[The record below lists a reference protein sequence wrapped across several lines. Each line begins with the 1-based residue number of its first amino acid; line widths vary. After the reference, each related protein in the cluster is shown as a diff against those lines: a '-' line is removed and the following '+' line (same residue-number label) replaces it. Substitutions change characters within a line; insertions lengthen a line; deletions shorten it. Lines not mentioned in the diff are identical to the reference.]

1 MTSSTTIGSN
11 GTTVSPLMND
21 TMSNNSSTNSTNSAT
36 GSTSSSSSSS
46 ASNTT
51 GAGLQSTFLQL
62 LVTQLQNQDPTNPMD
77 SSQMT
82 SQLAEI
88 NTVTGISQLNTS
100 LSSLSTQ
107 LNAGQTSQ
115 AALLIGQKV
124 LAPGNSLS
132 ITSGTETSFGVQLGA
147 AASDMQVN
155 VVNSAGQIVN
165 TIDLGAQP
173 AGVVPVSWEP
183 VDSSG
188 NPLPTGTY
196 TITATGTVN
205 GVAGTGT
212 TLTTATVE
220 SVVQGTNGAP
230 SLALSTGSTVPLTSV
245 AAVL

>member
-11 GTTVSPLMND
+11 GTTVSQTLLD
-21 TMSNNSSTNSTNSAT
+21 TMNGTGSASSATSSTA
-36 GSTSSSSSSS
+36 SS
-46 ASNTT
+46 TT

-82 SQLAEI
+82 SQLAQI

-100 LSSLSTQ
+100 LSSLATQ

-115 AALLIGQKV
+115 AALLIGSSV
-124 LAPGNSLS
+124 LAPGNS
-132 ITSGTETSFGVQLGA
+132 ITVASGKSNEFGVQLGA
-147 AASDMQVN
+147 AASDMKVN
-155 VVNSAGQIVN
+155 VINSAGQIVN

-173 AGVVPVSWEP
+173 AGTVPVSWTP

-188 NPLPTGTY
+188 NALPAGTY

-205 GVAGTGT
+205 GAAGTGT
-212 TLTTATVE
+212 TLTPGTVE
-220 SVVQGTNGAP
+220 SVVQGTGGAP
-230 SLALSTGSTVPLTSV
+230 SLVLSNGNTVALTSV